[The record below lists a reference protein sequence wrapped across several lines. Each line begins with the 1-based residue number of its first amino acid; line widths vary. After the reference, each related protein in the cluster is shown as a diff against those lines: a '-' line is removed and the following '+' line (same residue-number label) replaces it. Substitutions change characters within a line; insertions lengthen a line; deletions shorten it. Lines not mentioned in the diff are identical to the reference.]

1 MGAESSLDKKPASPP
16 ADPGPPRAPSIVQN
30 LTDVLMS
37 QSRNPKGAYFAR
49 IGVGYAGEVMQRY
62 RGMTIE
68 DFNVPKWLQRYEP
81 PAEERKADREEVME
95 NIASNESYN
104 LSFVQPKSN
113 DEIRRNFLQRMSY
126 LGVLVPPSRRPPASN
141 TSNPH
146 IVIIYDWD
154 DTLLCTSFLNNRE
167 DAMNIASK
175 QVKAQLK
182 QLEEAVIRLLT
193 ASSGLGSNYIITNA
207 MKGWVEYSSSV
218 WIPGVLPLLENITI
232 VSARHEYEE
241 QFPGD
246 YHEWKVQA
254 FLEMTKLFHTEAVT
268 NLICL
273 GDSNIEIDAAHTL
286 ASKYQDACIKT
297 IKFRECPI
305 PDELVKQLDLV
316 TEKFEK
322 ICTSGKNMTIRLER

>member
-1 MGAESSLDKKPASPP
+1 MGAKNSLEEQSVSVPASS
-16 ADPGPPRAPSIVQN
+16 APPRCPSVVQN

-49 IGVGYAGEVMQRY
+49 IGISYAGQVLQRY

-68 DFNVPKWLQRYEP
+68 DFNVPRWLQRCKPSED
-81 PAEERKADREEVME
+81 RKADRDEVVE
-95 NIASNESYN
+95 SIASNETYS

-126 LGVLVPPSRRPPASN
+126 LGVWVPPSRRPPASN
-141 TSNPH
+141 TSTSH
-146 IVIIYDWD
+146 TVIIYDWD
-154 DTLLCTSFLNNRE
+154 DTLICTSFLNSRE
-167 DAMNIASK
+167 DAMNITNK
-175 QVKAQLK
+175 QVKTQLK
-182 QLEEAVIRLLT
+182 QLEDAVIRLLT
-193 ASSGLGSNYIITNA
+193 ASSGLGNNYIITNA
-207 MKGWVEYSSSV
+207 MKGWVEYSASI
-218 WIPGVLPLLENITI
+218 WTPGVLPLLENITI

-246 YHEWKVQA
+246 YHQWKVQA
-254 FLEMTKLFHTEAVT
+254 FLEMTKLFNTEAVT

-273 GDSNIEIDAAHTL
+273 GDSNIEMDAARTL
-286 ASKYQDACIKT
+286 AGQYQNACIKT
-297 IKFRECPI
+297 IKFRDCPI